1 MRDWD
6 GKKPHARV
14 TKINWNAVIDKI
26 EKKMGLRVFVRD
38 YEGNVLASMCTTKS
52 FIIDLIV
59 AEVVATW
66 KQ

>member
-1 MRDWD
+1 M
-6 GKKPHARV
+6 
-14 TKINWNAVIDKI
+14 IDKI